1 MLDSLFGSAKNK
13 NRKQK
18 HKKKKKKNSSAIQ
31 IFLETIPRVVLLVTY
46 RPRPL

>member
-18 HKKKKKKNSSAIQ
+18 HKKKKKNSSAIQ

>member
-1 MLDSLFGSAKNK
+1 MDQQKTKTENK
-13 NRKQK
+13 NTKR
-18 HKKKKKKNSSAIQ
+18 KKKKNSSAIQ